1 MKRVSQAGFT
11 LVELLVV
18 IAIIGILTAVGIPM
32 YNGYQANAKNSS
44 AKTNYTNMKTYIAAE
59 ITKCT
64 TGMSPTLNDPKAA
77 PTTVTCPSGITPGTA
92 ATYFVAVANK
102 TIKNAYNSADT
113 TPAIAGAGAASA
125 ANVGRFYVNAA
136 DTTCTTGVSVVTVVQ
151 NPATN
156 AYELFPVAAQCI
168 AVQ

>member
-32 YNGYQANAKNSS
+32 YNGYQANAKVSS
-44 AKTNYTNMKTYIAAE
+44 AKSNYTNMKTYIAAE
-59 ITKCT
+59 VTKCT
-64 TGMSPTLNDPKAA
+64 TGMSANLNDPKAA
-77 PTTVTCPSGITPGTA
+77 PSTIVCPSGITPATA
-92 ATYFVAVANK
+92 ATYFVAIANK

-113 TPAIAGAGAASA
+113 TPAVAGAGTASA
-125 ANVGRFYVNAA
+125 ANVGRIYVNSA
-136 DTTCTTGVSVVTVVQ
+136 DANCATGISTVTVVQ
-151 NPATN
+151 NTTSN
-156 AYELFPVAAQCI
+156 AYELFPVAAECI